1 MRFCRLLAAFDLQLQ
16 GYSLAICIALF
27 KTSDGDCMW
36 TQLFLIHIAVAL
48 ALVRTMLIYIRT
60 YAGFITRR
68 LAVLQLAECTCMDVT
83 ILFIS
88 RG

>member
-36 TQLFLIHIAVAL
+36 TYAAVFDPHRCRARPC
-48 ALVRTMLIYIRT
+48 AYHAYIRT
-60 YAGFITRR
+60 YAGFYNEEVGSFAASGVYVHGRYYI
-68 LAVLQLAECTCMDVT
+68 
-83 ILFIS
+83 IY
-88 RG
+88 